1 MPLKIIRQDITKIE
15 CDAIVN
21 PSNTRLYPGGG
32 TDLSIHKAAGPE
44 LLKCCEQLGGCEV
57 GQAKIS
63 PAFELP
69 CKFVIHTVGPV
80 WQENQKSEDLLVS
93 CYKECLA
100 LAKEYNCETV
110 AFPLI
115 SSGTYGFPKKS
126 VMKIATSV
134 ISDFLFDNEMLVY
147 LVVYDKKA
155 FEISEKLFCDVAE
168 YIDDNYVDENAV
180 GRFGNYPKASC
191 RYEIEEIE
199 SKRMMPEESVCLSQA
214 MPCDPD
220 DIGEWLKQMDKGF
233 ADTLFYY
240 IDKKEIMFKLEPEK
254 ASQTIGFAYE
264 KERKAQQKL
273 TNNKPKETIGFKFDV
288 NIAKNANI
296 KLVVYKGQDLNDIV
310 CTILNCLSHI
320 SEKRYFGATML
331 VDVLRGAKSKR
342 IIDAQLDTI
351 PEYKKLKSIDRE
363 SLNAIIEWLIDNHFI
378 LQTKG
383 LYPVLHPTYDGLNYK
398 DTMTSAKLKKLY
410 DYLGENSEKTQMKD

>member
-21 PSNTRLYPGGG
+21 PSNIHLYPGGG
-32 TDLSIHKAAGPE
+32 TDMSIHKAAGPE
-44 LLKCCEQLGGCEV
+44 LLKYCEQLGGCEV

-80 WQENQKSEDLLVS
+80 WQENKKSEDLLVS

-100 LAKEYNCETV
+100 LAKEYNCETI

-115 SSGTYGFPKKS
+115 SSGSFGFPKKS

-168 YIDDNYVDENAV
+168 YIDDNYVDENTI
-180 GRFGNYPKASC
+180 GRFRNYPQKTSR
-191 RYEIEEIE
+191 RYDIEEME

-214 MPCDPD
+214 MPCDSD

-240 IDKKEIMFKLEPEK
+240 IDKKEITDVEAYKRSNVSKKTFSKIKCDNNYKPSKVTAISFVIGLKLDFNEATHLLK
-254 ASQTIGFAYE
+254 TAGFALSESSKFDMIIQYFI
-264 KERKAQQKL
+264 
-273 TNNKPKETIGFKFDV
+273 ETGNYKDIFDV
-288 NIAKNANI
+288 N
-296 KLVVYKGQDLNDIV
+296 
-310 CTILNCLSHI
+310 
-320 SEKRYFGATML
+320 E
-331 VDVLRGAKSKR
+331 VLYQF
-342 IIDAQLDTI
+342 DQQL
-351 PEYKKLKSIDRE
+351 
-363 SLNAIIEWLIDNHFI
+363 
-378 LQTKG
+378 
-383 LYPVLHPTYDGLNYK
+383 
-398 DTMTSAKLKKLY
+398 
-410 DYLGENSEKTQMKD
+410 LGV

>member
-1 MPLKIIRQDITKIE
+1 MPLKIIRQDITKIV

-21 PSNTRLYPGGG
+21 PSNTRLYPSGG
-32 TDLSIHKAAGPE
+32 TDLSIHKVAGPE
-44 LLKCCEQLGGCEV
+44 LLKYCEQLGGCEV

-63 PAFELP
+63 PAFNLP
-69 CKFVIHTVGPV
+69 CKFVIHTVGPM
-80 WQENQKSEDLLVS
+80 WQENQKSEYLLVS

-100 LAKEYNCETV
+100 LAKEYNCETI

-115 SSGTYGFPKKS
+115 SSGSFRFPKKS

-168 YIDDNYVDENAV
+168 YIDDNYVDENTV
-180 GRFGNYPKASC
+180 GRFGNYPMASR

-199 SKRMMPEESVCLSQA
+199 SKRMMPEGSVCLSQA

-240 IDKKEIMFKLEPEK
+240 IDKKEIADVEAYKRSNVSKKTFSKIKCDQNYKPSKVTAISFVIGLKLDFDEATHLLK
-254 ASQTIGFAYE
+254 TAGFALSESSEFDMIIQYFI
-264 KERKAQQKL
+264 
-273 TNNKPKETIGFKFDV
+273 ETGNYKDIFDV
-288 NIAKNANI
+288 N
-296 KLVVYKGQDLNDIV
+296 
-310 CTILNCLSHI
+310 
-320 SEKRYFGATML
+320 E
-331 VDVLRGAKSKR
+331 VLYQF
-342 IIDAQLDTI
+342 DQQL
-351 PEYKKLKSIDRE
+351 
-363 SLNAIIEWLIDNHFI
+363 
-378 LQTKG
+378 
-383 LYPVLHPTYDGLNYK
+383 
-398 DTMTSAKLKKLY
+398 
-410 DYLGENSEKTQMKD
+410 LGV